1 MRGIAEVSPR
11 STARIAGLFALLE
24 ALVLMVFRFNAHAFH
39 IYLVFF
45 GFWWVLIGYLIFKST
60 FMPRINGVLEAVAG
74 LCWLTFLWLPFA
86 QYVSPYNQLLAG
98 LGEFSLIVWLLVMG
112 VERRTMAREGSRSGG
127 MIREPPTREHR
138 SAPLRVCECR

>member
-1 MRGIAEVSPR
+1 VRGIAEVSPR

-86 QYVSPYNQLLAG
+86 QYCVALQSALGGPRRVLAD
-98 LGEFSLIVWLLVMG
+98 
-112 VERRTMAREGSRSGG
+112 RMAARDG
-127 MIREPPTREHR
+127 
-138 SAPLRVCECR
+138 C